1 MKVKTTLIKYLNV
14 KVILL
19 FVSMVIMN
27 GCSIGPKNPSIVEVR
42 ENHYSDYRAI
52 ETYIGDSDIIIYI
65 DVNKNDKRFKKFLS
79 DKIELDKAISKY
91 LKTVDYKTRKKCK
104 VDDLLSSWYNPE
116 DEYRRGNKL
125 KKYSNCS
132 GARINDGFLRT
143 EEVNDHIYV
152 LSEYHQEPYSDQ
164 GQNYFLFTTGIIIPK
179 INNPIIFAATEIRRS
194 VNLVKEQGM
203 NNKYLE
209 AQVKAW
215 SEQLDKYNIPYHVNM
230 ELIK

>member
-1 MKVKTTLIKYLNV
+1 MKTIFTALKHSNIK
-14 KVILL
+14 IIFL
-19 FVSMVIMN
+19 FASIAIMS
-27 GCSIGPKNPSIVEVR
+27 GCSMGPNNPSLVEVR
-42 ENHYSDYRAI
+42 ENYRSDYHAV
-52 ETYIGDSDIIIYI
+52 ETYIGDRDIIIYI
-65 DVNKNDKRFKKFLS
+65 DVNKHDKHFKKFMS
-79 DKIELDKAISKY
+79 EKIEQDKVMGNYIR
-91 LKTVDYKTRKKCK
+91 TVNLNTRQKCRA
-104 VDDLLSSWYNPE
+104 DRLLSSWYNQE
-116 DEYRRGNKL
+116 DEYRGGNKL
-125 KKYSNCS
+125 QKYGNCI
-132 GARINDGFLRT
+132 GARINNGFLRT

-179 INNPIIFAATEIRRS
+179 IKNPIIFAATEIRRS
-194 VNLVKEQGM
+194 VNWGKEQGM